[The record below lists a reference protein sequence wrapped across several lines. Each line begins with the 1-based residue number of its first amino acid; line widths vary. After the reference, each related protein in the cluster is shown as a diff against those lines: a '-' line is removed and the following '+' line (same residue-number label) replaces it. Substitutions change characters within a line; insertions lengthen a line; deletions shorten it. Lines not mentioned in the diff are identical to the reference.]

1 MSKVDEEAKT
11 EGIDLSQLA
20 MMPAMASEVDN
31 EFKLQSLYSDSPSS
45 LKWLGLASL
54 EENCCNDPFIVE
66 ESGCS
71 TCKSCGWSK
80 CHIA

>member
-1 MSKVDEEAKT
+1 MSKVDEESKT
-11 EGIDLSQLA
+11 SMDFSQLA
-20 MMPAMASEVDN
+20 MIPSMASDVGN
-31 EFKLQSLYSDSPSS
+31 EFKLQALYSDSPSS
-45 LKWLGLASL
+45 LNWLGLSSL
-54 EENCCNDPFIVE
+54 EENCCDDPFIVE